1 MATKS
6 FIVKNG
12 LQVGGSIS
20 ATGNLV
26 IEGTI
31 TGDGSGLSGVTSYT
45 ISNFD
50 SDFGSKSTSDLAE
63 GSNQYFTATR
73 ARNAMVAGSG
83 IVYDSASGVISTAG
97 GAAVDLFD
105 SADFTIA
112 FAAESTTNLPEGDNL
127 YYTDVRVATKIDS
140 YVTGGTGVTVTSG
153 TIAIASSG
161 VVAGTYGSAT
171 QIPVLTVNAQGQIDS
186 ASIVSFDLFD
196 SADFTIAFAAEST
209 TNLPEGTNLYYTAAR
224 GDSAARSALV
234 AVDAGGDGSF
244 GYDSATGIFTYT
256 GPSAAEVR
264 AHTVA
269 GTGIIYDSSSGVISI
284 GQAVGVSDNVTFGD
298 ISASNFTITGTTTTV
313 NATTLA
319 VEDPLIQLAKANN
332 STDVVDIGFIGRYY
346 AGGDVK
352 RTGLFR
358 DASDGNFYLFKDMID
373 STHDSA
379 IPPTTINRGATGFV
393 ASTLVANVTGALTG
407 NADTATTAAA
417 LTTGRTIAMSGDITA
432 TGVSFDGT
440 SGITLTSAITAG
452 SIINADINASAA
464 IVDTKLA
471 TIATAGKVSNSATTA
486 ASANTGSAI
495 VARDASGDFSAGTIT
510 ATSFAGSGASL
521 TGLPAGYTITNF
533 DSDFGDKTTNNL
545 TEGNANL
552 YHTTARA
559 RGSISVTDVSG
570 DGSLSYDNGTGIITY
585 TGPSATEVRAKM
597 VAGTGVTYDSAAGR
611 ISITNTAVTAAT
623 YGDATNIPQ
632 IAVNDQGQ
640 ITGVTNISVAPG
652 YTITNFDS
660 DFGSQTTDNLTEGTN
675 LYFTAARGAGAIS
688 VTDAGGD
695 GSLSY
700 NGGTGVITYTGPSAS
715 EVRAHITAS
724 TGISISSGA
733 VSNTGVLTVNGVA
746 GAVTAANLMTAIQT
760 VDGAT
765 SALDADLLDG
775 EHGAYYRINVYNN
788 AGTLLN

>member
-12 LQVGGSIS
+12 LQVGGNVT

-97 GAAVDLFD
+97 GAAADLFD

-127 YYTDVRVATKIDS
+127 YYTDARVATKIDS

-269 GTGIIYDSSSGVISI
+269 GTGIIYDSASGVISI

-715 EVRAHITAS
+715 EVRAHITAGA
-724 TGISISSGA
+724 GISITSGA
-733 VSNTGVLTVNGVA
+733 VANTGVLTVNSVA

-760 VDGAT
+760 VDGD
-765 SALDADLLDG
+765 SSGLDADLLDG
-775 EHGAYYRINVYNN
+775 QHGAYYRINVYN
-788 AGTLLN
+788 AAATLLN

>member
-97 GAAVDLFD
+97 GAAADLFD

-269 GTGIIYDSSSGVISI
+269 GTGIIYDSASGVISI

-510 ATSFAGSGASL
+510 ATSFAGNGASL
-521 TGLPAGYTITNF
+521 TDLPAGYTITNF